1 MKHAFHAAWPHL
13 LLLLLPFVVFWRV
26 WWPAEAARRVFQYG
40 DFVEQHYPM
49 RVFVADEY
57 RHGRLPLWDPY
68 TFGGE
73 PAVAMSLFAPYYPP
87 GLWQVI
93 FPKLP
98 FEALE
103 IEAIFHLGLAGVFTF
118 LFVRRLTGSPGAG
131 LIAGLAFSLG
141 GYLTSYPML
150 QLIILETAVWLPAGL
165 WLLDRALAA
174 RSLAQVAVAGAIFGF
189 GVLAG
194 HPQTFLYVAYAAAA
208 YFMFRAVRLRLP
220 VRFAIPAAVILGA
233 GALGISAAHW
243 LPGLQMYGLSPRAGL
258 TYAEIANGFRPLELW
273 GLLRPNPG
281 QWSPLYVGLMPPALA
296 VCGLALWRKA
306 EPGCVSF
313 LGQSLRGVSF
323 ATKQSPPMQ
332 EIASRRS
339 AKTMPDAARNDTRPQ
354 TEMHPAEPWF
364 WAALGLVALLL
375 SLGRHGFLYPL
386 FYRIA
391 PGFATFRDQERIAL
405 LVSFALAVLAGYGA
419 AALLRRLPAVR
430 HPLTPDSRL
439 LTPVLALLI
448 FLDLFRANQGVI
460 LQTPPPGGYFA
471 KTPIVTHIQSASA
484 PGWRTSSEG
493 LLPGDGE
500 AGLVFQIRD
509 IVGSGPLYLAAYDRF
524 LAQVPEE
531 RWWRMLNV
539 QHLITRRD
547 LSHGALKLVRQDD
560 DLRLYQVFQQAALA
574 WIVHDTVLAADQA
587 AAIRAT
593 AAPDFDPFQRA
604 VLEQSDG
611 LNRLPRPQPPTGAER
626 VELVTFANQR
636 VAVDVTLTAP
646 GVVVLSEMAYPGWT
660 VRANGQGVP
669 ALRAYGLLRAVA
681 LPAGQWRVEWR
692 FEPLIAYLG
701 LAVSLATMGIICG
714 WAWGPRF
721 SSKRPVTFPHRLR
734 HHSRQ

>member
-1 MKHAFHAAWPHL
+1 MTRAASFEALVRRRLPRRAPWQHL
-13 LLLLLPFVVFWRV
+13 LLLCLPFVVFWRV
-26 WWPAEAARRVFQYG
+26 WWPDGSLRQVFRYG

-118 LFVRRLTGSPGAG
+118 LFVRRRTGQPGAG

-174 RSLAQVAVAGAIFGF
+174 RSLAQMAVAGVIFGF

-208 YFMFRAVRLRLP
+208 YFIFRAVGLRLP

-258 TYAEIANGFRPLELW
+258 TYQEIANGFRPAELW

-281 QWSPLYVGLMPPALA
+281 QWSPLYAGLMPLALA
-296 VCGLALWRKA
+296 VGGLALWRKA
-306 EPGCVSF
+306 ETG
-313 LGQSLRGVSF
+313 
-323 ATKQSPPMQ
+323 
-332 EIASRRS
+332 
-339 AKTMPDAARNDTRPQ
+339 
-354 TEMHPAEPWF
+354 F
-364 WAALGLVALLL
+364 WAGLGLVALLL
-375 SLGRHGFLYPL
+375 SLGRYGFLYPL

-405 LVSFALAVLAGYGA
+405 LVSFSLAVLAGYGT
-419 AALLRRLPAVR
+419 AALLRRLTPALR
-430 HPLTPDSRL
+430 LTPDPRL
-439 LTPVLALLI
+439 LTPVLALLT
-448 FLDLFRANQGVI
+448 FVDLAWANQGVI

-484 PGWRTSSEG
+484 AGWRTSSEG

-524 LAQVPEE
+524 LAQVPEA

-547 LSHGALKLVRQDD
+547 LAHGALKLVRQDG

-574 WIVHDTVLAADQA
+574 WIVHDTVAAADQA

-593 AAPDFDPFQRA
+593 AAPDLDPFQCA
-604 VLEQSDG
+604 VLEAPPD
-611 LNRLPRPQPPTGAER
+611 LALTPPTGEERAE
-626 VELVTFANQR
+626 LASFANQR

-646 GVVVLSEMAYPGWT
+646 GVVVLSEMAYPGWN

-681 LPAGQWRVEWR
+681 LPAGNWRLEWR

-701 LAVSLATMGIICG
+701 LAVSLATAMSVIVWVRGM
-714 WAWGPRF
+714 R
-721 SSKRPVTFPHRLR
+721 
-734 HHSRQ
+734 SR

>member
-1 MKHAFHAAWPHL
+1 MGRSLPGVGLARQLRVPWPQL
-13 LLLLLPFVVFWRV
+13 LLIILPFMVFWRI
-26 WWPAEAARRVFQYG
+26 WWPNDALRQVFRYG

-103 IEAIFHLGLAGVFTF
+103 VEAIFHLGLAGVFTF
-118 LFVRRLTGSPGAG
+118 LFVRRLTGQAGAG
-131 LIAGLAFSLG
+131 WIAGLAFSLG

-165 WLLDRALAA
+165 WLLEGALAG
-174 RSLAQVAVAGAIFGF
+174 RSLARVALAGAIFGI

-194 HPQTFLYVAYAAAA
+194 HPQTFLYIAYTAAA
-208 YFMFRAVRLRLP
+208 YFMFRAARLRLP
-220 VRFAIPAAVILGA
+220 IRFAIPAAVILAA
-233 GALGISAAHW
+233 GALGLSAAHW

-258 TYAEIANGFRPLELW
+258 TYQEIANGFRPAELW
-273 GLLRPNPG
+273 GLLWPNPG
-281 QWSPLYVGLMPPALA
+281 QWSPLYVGVIPLALA

-306 EPGCVSF
+306 E
-313 LGQSLRGVSF
+313 
-323 ATKQSPPMQ
+323 T
-332 EIASRRS
+332 
-339 AKTMPDAARNDTRPQ
+339 
-354 TEMHPAEPWF
+354 WF

-375 SLGRHGFLYPL
+375 SLGRYGFLYLL

-391 PGFATFRDQERIAL
+391 PGFAAFRDQERIAL
-405 LVSFALAVLAGYGA
+405 LVSFALAVLAGYGV
-419 AALLRRLPAVR
+419 AALLRRLTPDPR
-430 HPLTPDSRL
+430 SLTPAFL
-439 LTPVLALLI
+439 APALALLT
-448 FLDLFRANQGVI
+448 FLDLFRVNQGVI

-471 KTPIVTHIQSASA
+471 KTPIVTHIQSVSA

-547 LSHGALKLVRQDD
+547 LAHGALKLVRQDGD
-560 DLRLYQVFQQAALA
+560 VRLYQVFQQGALA
-574 WIVHDTVLAADQA
+574 WIVHDTELAADQA
-587 AAIRAT
+587 TAIRAT
-593 AAPDFDPFQRA
+593 AAPGFDPYQRA
-604 VLEQSDG
+604 VLEQ
-611 LNRLPRPQPPTGAER
+611 PPVPPPQPPMGTER
-626 VELVTFANQR
+626 PELVTFANQR
-636 VAVDVTLTAP
+636 VVVDVTLTAP
-646 GVVVLSEMAYPGWT
+646 GIVVLSEMAYPGWT
-660 VRANGQGVP
+660 VRANGRTLTP
-669 ALRAYGLLRAVA
+669 LRAYGLLRAVA

-692 FEPLIAYLG
+692 FQPAVVYLG
-701 LAVSLATMGIICG
+701 LAVSLTTLIIIL
-714 WAWGPRF
+714 F
-721 SSKRPVTFPHRLR
+721 SQIRNVFRNVSLR
-734 HHSRQ
+734 

>member
-1 MKHAFHAAWPHL
+1 MTRVSSRGDLARRLPLRSVPWPHL
-13 LLLLLPFVVFWRV
+13 LLLILPFVIFWRV
-26 WWPAEAARRVFQYG
+26 WWPAAAARQVFQYG

-118 LFVRRLTGSPGAG
+118 LFVRRLTGQAAAG

-194 HPQTFLYVAYAAAA
+194 HPQTFLYVAYAAAT
-208 YFMFRAVRLRLP
+208 YFIFRAARLRLP
-220 VRFAIPAAVILGA
+220 IRFAIPAAVILGA
-233 GALGISAAHW
+233 GALGVSAAHW

-258 TYAEIANGFRPLELW
+258 TYQEIANGFRPAELW

-281 QWSPLYVGLMPPALA
+281 QWSPLYVGVMPLALA

-306 EPGCVSF
+306 ETG
-313 LGQSLRGVSF
+313 
-323 ATKQSPPMQ
+323 
-332 EIASRRS
+332 
-339 AKTMPDAARNDTRPQ
+339 
-354 TEMHPAEPWF
+354 F
-364 WAALGLVALLL
+364 WAVLGLVALLL
-375 SLGRHGFLYPL
+375 SLGRYGFLYPL

-405 LVSFALAVLAGYGA
+405 LVSFALAVLAGYGT
-419 AALLRRLPAVR
+419 AALLRRL
-430 HPLTPDSRL
+430 TPDSRPL
-439 LTPVLALLI
+439 TPAFLTPVLALLT
-448 FLDLFRANQGVI
+448 FVDLAWANQGVI

-484 PGWRTSSEG
+484 AGWRTSSEG

-547 LSHGALKLVRQDD
+547 LAHGALKLVRQDG

-574 WIVHDTVLAADQA
+574 WIVHDTVAVADQT

-593 AAPDFDPFQRA
+593 AAPDLDPFQRA
-604 VLEQSDG
+604 VLEAPPD
-611 LNRLPRPQPPTGAER
+611 LALTPPTGEERAE
-626 VELVTFANQR
+626 LASFANQR

-646 GVVVLSEMAYPGWT
+646 GVVVLSEMAYPGWN
-660 VRANGQGVP
+660 VRANGQEM
-669 ALRAYGLLRAVA
+669 ASLRAYGLLRAVA

-701 LAVSLATMGIICG
+701 LAVSLATAIIVIA
-714 WAWGPRF
+714 WARF
-721 SSKRPVTFPHRLR
+721 ARSH
-734 HHSRQ
+734 